1 MKLIIILNCNSC
13 FITDLLFLR
22 LCFFCFTIYI
32 LADIVEMNLEMT
44 TDEIEILVNA
54 TMQQLS
60 NGTESITYD
69 QYIAY
74 AQKNREKF
82 QAEMTVQI
90 KHRLIN

>member
-1 MKLIIILNCNSC
+1 
-13 FITDLLFLR
+13 
-22 LCFFCFTIYI
+22 
-32 LADIVEMNLEMT
+32 MNLEMT

>member
-1 MKLIIILNCNSC
+1 
-13 FITDLLFLR
+13 
-22 LCFFCFTIYI
+22 
-32 LADIVEMNLEMT
+32 MT

-74 AQKNREKF
+74 AQENREKF

>member
-1 MKLIIILNCNSC
+1 
-13 FITDLLFLR
+13 
-22 LCFFCFTIYI
+22 
-32 LADIVEMNLEMT
+32 MT